1 MKGISIKNSE
11 RFKTLAG
18 ICAVLIL
25 INVLAV
31 FFFSAY
37 LSRTV
42 RFVGSTILISY
53 FLVVFPQQRNKVLLV
68 LGAFWLRD
76 IAAIFYEE
84 DSNTLGYFIFG
95 AIAYLGMFFR
105 QLKSLLRFKIIT
117 PSITITGV
125 VVLACFG
132 LLYSLESIL
141 DEGEYEHS
149 LIYYYYFLGISIVFS
164 ILLAIYYYYR
174 IGGLR
179 ALLFSFAV
187 FSFTISD
194 IAAYL
199 GIYQENY
206 SFFLVTRIFYFAG
219 LLMLMNFSLSQDA
232 DRDESLP
239 E

>member
-11 RFKTLAG
+11 RFKTLTG

-25 INVLAV
+25 INILGV
-31 FFFSAY
+31 FFFSVY

-42 RFVGSTILISY
+42 RFVSSTILISY
-53 FLVVFPQQRNKVLLV
+53 YLLVFPNQRKKITLV
-68 LGAFWLRD
+68 LAAFWLRD

-95 AIAYLGMFFR
+95 VIAYLGMFFR
-105 QLKSLLRFKIIT
+105 QLKSLLGFKIIT
-117 PSITITGV
+117 PSISITGV

-132 LLYSLESIL
+132 MLYSLESIL
-141 DEGEYEHS
+141 AGGEYNRS

-164 ILLAIYYYYR
+164 ILLATYYYYR
-174 IGGLR
+174 IGGLP

-206 SFFLVTRIFYFAG
+206 LFFLVTRIFYFAG

-232 DRDESLP
+232 EQDENVI